1 MGYLRL
7 VKNNINTHAIATQP
21 AATAKE
27 VIKIE
32 GFLLGYLSGK
42 LLRAL

>member
-1 MGYLRL
+1 MGYLRI

-21 AATAKE
+21 ATTAKKD
-27 VIKIE
+27 IKIE
-32 GFLLGYLSGK
+32 GFLLRYLSGK